1 MSAVRSSRRRLLAA
15 AAKRRVALSRFA
27 PSRSVLLGCGCNQ
40 DMANPMTPQQR
51 RPKGAHDGGQFSR
64 SSTPGEIPA
73 ALALASQQPPRQ
85 KIAVTYQVDGKP
97 MSLEFVSK
105 DDRWQ
110 LNPTPVTSEA
120 LAPFRFVSDAANA
133 AYSETITTA
142 LVGGVTCDLLNE
154 GTIRPA
160 DIEAAV
166 NTIGHSAKPASSP
179 GPLSAFSLTCKQA
192 LRLTATLS
200 VYEEWLRVCQS
211 DPSDP
216 PRYLADWMINEA
228 PLLPSPVDH
237 PVDAA
242 IPLLSLVSPTCDH
255 LVQIA
260 VSETRS
266 CLPSEVAAKT
276 GLGTRVG
283 TRGTVAQLFERCNTL
298 KVLNKDH
305 NNPKIAT
312 KPEPITDE
320 TGAALV
326 LMSQY
331 ESAERDVVSLQKW
344 LKAHPYHF
352 QRKVMVPL
360 FREAIS
366 AQKDHQTAAPVF
378 AAVYRESLV
387 GEMMHD
393 RIGGSILQEAIR
405 SQSLPSLQQQRRKA
419 EQVFQKYPY
428 ELRGIR
434 HAYDRVEQHLI
445 DSESYAGEP

>member
-1 MSAVRSSRRRLLAA
+1 
-15 AAKRRVALSRFA
+15 
-27 PSRSVLLGCGCNQ
+27 
-40 DMANPMTPQQR
+40 MTSQQR
-51 RPKGAHDGGQFSR
+51 RSKGAPDGGQFAR
-64 SSTPGEIPA
+64 SAAPGEIPVV
-73 ALALASQQPPRQ
+73 LALASQQPPGQRV
-85 KIAVTYQVDGKP
+85 AVTYQVDGKP

-120 LAPFRFVSDAANA
+120 LAPFRFASEAANA

-166 NTIGHSAKPASSP
+166 NAIGHRAKTASSP
-179 GPLSAFSLTCKQA
+179 GRPRSFSTTCEQA

-242 IPLLSLVSPTCDH
+242 IPLLPLVSPTCDN

-260 VSETRS
+260 ASETRS

-283 TRGTVAQLFERCNTL
+283 TRSTVAQLFERCNTL

-305 NNPKIAT
+305 NNPKIET
-312 KPEPITDE
+312 KPEPIHDE

-331 ESAERDVVSLQKW
+331 ESDERDVVSLQKW

-352 QRKVMVPL
+352 QRKVIVPL
-360 FREAIS
+360 FKAAMSTQE
-366 AQKDHQTAAPVF
+366 DHQTAAPVF
-378 AAVYRESLV
+378 AAVYRASLS

-393 RIGGSILQEAIR
+393 RIGGSILREVLRFQTLA
-405 SQSLPSLQQQRRKA
+405 SLQQQRRRS
-419 EQVFQKYPY
+419 EQVFKKYPY
-428 ELRGIR
+428 ELKGIR
-434 HAYDRVEQHLI
+434 CAYDQEEDRLS
-445 DSESYAGEP
+445 DSESYAGAP